1 MKKVYFAT
9 LSLLLLAGC
18 SKDFLKRY
26 DDRIEGS
33 WYISR
38 VNRIGIGGDFND
50 LPFREGSFTFNGDG
64 TLTYTDDLGNV
75 SNGSWNIQKRN
86 VNNEVIRT
94 FQITTVDFN
103 TQLVRSE
110 FYDDMNFR
118 STNHF
123 VATINTSFRSYV
135 THFRR

>member
-1 MKKVYFAT
+1 MKKIYFST
-9 LSLLLLAGC
+9 LALLIFTGC

-33 WYISR
+33 WYISQ
-38 VNRIGIGGDFND
+38 VNRFGFGGDFED
-50 LPFREGSFTFNGDG
+50 LPFREGSFTFKGDG

-75 SNGSWNIQKRN
+75 SGGTWDIQKRN
-86 VNNEVIRT
+86 INDEVIRT
-94 FQITTVDFN
+94 LMVTTVDFN

-118 STNHF
+118 GTNHF
-123 VATINTSFRSYV
+123 VATINNTSRSFV

>member
-1 MKKVYFAT
+1 MKKIYPPVLALFIF
-9 LSLLLLAGC
+9 AGC

-33 WYISR
+33 WYISK
-38 VNRIGIGGDFND
+38 VNRFGIGGDFND
-50 LPFREGSFTFNGDG
+50 LAFREGSFAFKGDG
-64 TLTYTDDLGNV
+64 SLTYTDDLGNV
-75 SNGSWNIQKRN
+75 SSGTWDIQKRN
-86 VNNEVIRT
+86 VNNDVIRT
-94 FQITTVDFN
+94 LQITTVDFN

-123 VATINTSFRSYV
+123 VATINTPFRSFT

>member
-1 MKKVYFAT
+1 MKKIYLST
-9 LSLLLLAGC
+9 LFIFMLAGC

-26 DDRIEGS
+26 DDRIIGR
-33 WYISR
+33 WYISD
-38 VNRIGIGGDFND
+38 VNRVGIGGDFD
-50 LPFREGSFTFNGDG
+50 ELAFREGSFVFNSDG
-64 TLTYTDDLGNV
+64 SLTYVDELGNV
-75 SNGSWNIQKRN
+75 SEGTWDIQKRN
-86 VNNEVIRT
+86 AGDGVIRT

-103 TQLVRSE
+103 SQRVRSE

-123 VATINTSFRSYV
+123 VATINTSFRSFV

>member
-26 DDRIEGS
+26 DDRIVGS
-33 WYISR
+33 WYISK
-38 VNRIGIGGDFND
+38 VNRIGIGGDFSE

-75 SNGSWNIQKRN
+75 SSGSWDIQKRN
-86 VNNEVIRT
+86 VNSNVIRT
-94 FQITTVDFN
+94 LQITTVDFN

>member
-1 MKKVYFAT
+1 MKKVYFAS

-33 WYISR
+33 WYISK

>member
-1 MKKVYFAT
+1 MKKIYLISIA
-9 LSLLLLAGC
+9 LISLTAC

-26 DDRIEGS
+26 DDRIQGN
-33 WYISR
+33 WYISK
-38 VNRIGIGGDFND
+38 VNCIGIGGDFNE

-64 TLTYTDDLGNV
+64 TLTYTDQVGNV
-75 SNGSWNIQKRN
+75 SSGTWDIQKRN
-86 VNNEVIRT
+86 VNGDVIRT

-110 FYDDMNFR
+110 FYDDMQFR

-123 VATINTSFRSYV
+123 VATINTSLRSFV

>member
-1 MKKVYFAT
+1 MKKIYF
-9 LSLLLLAGC
+9 LPIIIVLFAGC

-26 DDRIEGS
+26 DDRIIGN
-33 WYISR
+33 WYISQ
-38 VNRIGIGGDFND
+38 VNRFGIGGNFED
-50 LPFREGSFTFNGDG
+50 LPFREGSFNFRSDGSLTF
-64 TLTYTDDLGNV
+64 TDDLGNV
-75 SNGSWNIQKRN
+75 SSGTWDIQKRKLN
-86 VNNEVIRT
+86 DEVVRT

-110 FYDDMNFR
+110 FYDDMQFR

-123 VATINTSFRSYV
+123 VATINTSLRSFV